1 MNAAIAPTDT
11 PTHTPTRFRSFLVV
25 LLIELWERF
34 GYYGM
39 QAVLL
44 LYMVQRLGFPD
55 SRSSLLWGAFA
66 ALTYASP
73 AIGGWVGDQILGS
86 RRTMLAGAATLMVG
100 YGLLAAPQTGVGQLY
115 LAMAVIAVGNGLF
128 KSNAANLVRRI
139 YADDDARLDAA
150 FTLYYMAVN
159 VGSTVSILLCPWLKD
174 TYGWPAAFGVCA
186 LGLALGLV
194 NYAFMHRRLA
204 HIGSAPDARPL
215 SARHAA
221 LVGLGALAAMGV
233 VAFVL
238 QHPAIARLCVYLAGV
253 IVVGIWAVFFRR
265 AASRERTGLAMFYIL
280 TFETMLYFIFYQ
292 QQATSLT
299 LFALRNVSG
308 DFSLFGTKLF
318 HFSAGQFQALNPIW
332 IMIASPP
339 LAWLYTRLGRH
350 GLNVRLATKF
360 AIGMA
365 LVTCGFLIWWLACAW
380 SPTPLVSPWVM
391 VAGYGATSVGEL
403 LVSGLGLA
411 AAARYAPARISAFMM
426 GSYFT
431 AVGISLYVGSWVA
444 ALASVPQTDTPD
456 PAASLPIYGE
466 LFERLFW
473 FGVVCTAICI
483 MLLPLTRLLDRRF
496 AVRPDNMS
504 IPAPLPDAA

>member
-1 MNAAIAPTDT
+1 M
-11 PTHTPTRFRSFLVV
+11 THVLASERPARFRSFLVV

-100 YGLLAAPQTGVGQLY
+100 YALLAAPQSGTGQLY
-115 LAMAVIAVGNGLF
+115 AAMAVIAVGNGLF
-128 KSNAANLVRRI
+128 KSNASNLVRRI
-139 YADDDARLDAA
+139 YADDDAQLDAA

-174 TYGWPAAFGVCA
+174 AFGWPAAFGVCA
-186 LGLALGLV
+186 LGLALGLL
-194 NYAFMHRRLA
+194 NYGLMHRRLA
-204 HIGSAPDARPL
+204 HIGSEPDARPL
-215 SARHAA
+215 SVRHVG
-221 LVGLGALAAMGV
+221 LVALGALAAMV
-233 VAFVL
+233 AVAFVL
-238 QHPAIARLCVYLAGV
+238 QHPAVARACVYLAGL
-253 IVVGIWAVFFRR
+253 VVVAIWAIFFRR
-265 AASRERTGLAMFYIL
+265 AAPRERAGLAVLYIL

-308 DFSLFGTKLF
+308 DFTLFGTTLW

-332 IMIASPP
+332 IMLASPP
-339 LAWLYTRLGRH
+339 LAWTYTRLARGGH
-350 GLNVRLATKF
+350 TVTLATKF

-365 LVTCGFLIWWLACAW
+365 LVTCGFLIWWLSCLW
-380 SPTPLVSPWVM
+380 SRTPLVSPWVM
-391 VAGYGATSVGEL
+391 VAGYGAISVGEL
-403 LVSGLGLA
+403 MVSGLGLA
-411 AAARYAPARISAFMM
+411 AAARYAPARVSAFMM
-426 GSYFT
+426 GAYFT
-431 AVGISLYVGSWVA
+431 AVGISMYLGSWVA
-444 ALASVPQTDTPD
+444 TLASVPQTDVPD
-456 PAASLPIYGE
+456 PAATLPIYGA
-466 LFERLFW
+466 LFEHLFW

-483 MLLPLTRLLDRRF
+483 VLLPLTRVLDRRF
-496 AVRPDNMS
+496 LIRPEADFA
-504 IPAPLPDAA
+504 PAPLPDAA